1 MRRNIHCCVSSL
13 FQCLLAFTSNA
24 FSGPSSPPSMQR
36 KFLKLALRKFHFIL
50 VGHWVLGVCASLFL
64 INAFVLD
71 FS

>member
-1 MRRNIHCCVSSL
+1 
-13 FQCLLAFTSNA
+13 
-24 FSGPSSPPSMQR
+24 MQR